1 MGGIKVTHRVFNFN
15 AGPAAL
21 PIEVLKQAQAEFLN
35 YQETGMSI
43 LETSHRSKAYEAIN
57 REAEATLKELL
68 GLGDNYRVLF
78 LQGGASTQFA
88 MIPMNFLPQGRT
100 ADYILTGA
108 WSEKALKEAKLFGNT
123 HIAATTGED
132 NYKRI
137 PKIDEIQLSEN
148 PAYVH
153 ITSNNTIFGTQWQE
167 FPSFGQVPLIADMS
181 SDILNKPFDAEKFS
195 LIYAGAQ
202 KNLGPSGVTVVIA
215 RKELLENNPKA
226 IPTMMRYET
235 HAKNDSLYN
244 TPPAFSVYILNL
256 VLQWLKAQG
265 GLAAIEKR
273 NVEKASLIYNTIDQ
287 SGGYYRGHA
296 QKDSRSLMNITF
308 RLPSE
313 ELEKAFASQAEK
325 AGLIGLKGHRSVG
338 GLRASIYNAMT
349 VEGCRALEQFMLNF
363 QHKNG

>member
-1 MGGIKVTHRVFNFN
+1 VTQRVFNFN
-15 AGPAAL
+15 AGPAVL
-21 PIEVLKQAQAEFLN
+21 PLDVLKEVQAELLN
-35 YQETGMSI
+35 YQGTGMSI

-57 REAEATLKELL
+57 HEAEANLKELL

-88 MIPMNFLPQGRT
+88 MIPMNFLPAGRT
-100 ADYILTGA
+100 ADYILTGS

-123 HIAATTGED
+123 HIAATTAEG
-132 NYKRI
+132 NYKCI
-137 PKIDEIQLSEN
+137 PQLDEIQLSDN

-153 ITSNNTIFGTQWQE
+153 LTSNNTIFGTQWKK

-181 SDILNKPFDAEKFS
+181 SDILNKPFAAEDFS

-202 KNLGPSGVTVVIA
+202 KNLGPSGVTVVIV
-215 RKELLENNPKA
+215 RKELLENNPKT

-244 TPPAFSVYILNL
+244 TPPAFSVYVLNL
-256 VLQWLKAQG
+256 VLRWVKAQG
-265 GLAAIEKR
+265 GLAGIEKL
-273 NVEKASLIYNTIDQ
+273 NVAKAALVYDTIDQ
-287 SGGYYRGHA
+287 SGGFYRGHA
-296 QKDSRSLMNITF
+296 EVGSRSLMNITF

-338 GLRASIYNAMT
+338 GLRASTYNAMT
-349 VEGCRALEQFMLNF
+349 LDGCRALQQFMLHF
-363 QHKNG
+363 QQNNG

>member
-1 MGGIKVTHRVFNFN
+1 MSQGVFNFN
-15 AGPAAL
+15 AGPAVL
-21 PIEVLKQAQAEFLN
+21 PLDVLKEVQGQMLN

-43 LETSHRSKAYEAIN
+43 LEISHRSKEYETIN
-57 REAEATLKELL
+57 RRAEANLKELL
-68 GLGDNYRVLF
+68 GLGDTHRVLL

-88 MIPMNFLPQGRT
+88 MIPMNLLTAGQT

-123 HIAATTGED
+123 HVAATTAEG

-137 PKIDEIQLSEN
+137 PHRDEIQLSDK

-153 ITSNNTIFGTQWQE
+153 ITSNNTIFGTQWRQL
-167 FPSFGQVPLIADMS
+167 PSFGKVPLIADMS
-181 SDILNKPFDAEKFS
+181 SDILSKPFAAENFS

-215 RKELLENNPKA
+215 RKELLENNPKD

-244 TPPAFSVYILNL
+244 TPPAFSVYVLDL
-256 VLQWLKAQG
+256 VLQWVKSQG
-265 GLAAIEKR
+265 GLAGMQKR
-273 NVEKASLIYNTIDQ
+273 NEEKAALIYDTIDQ
-287 SGGYYRGHA
+287 SGGFYIGHA
-296 QKDSRSLMNITF
+296 EQDSRSLMNITF

-313 ELEKAFASQAEK
+313 EQEKTFVSQAEK
-325 AGLIGLKGHRSVG
+325 AGLVGLKGHRSVG
-338 GLRASIYNAMT
+338 GLRASVYNAMT
-349 VEGCRALEQFMLNF
+349 LEGCQALQQFMLHF
-363 QHKNG
+363 QQNNG

>member
-21 PIEVLKQAQAEFLN
+21 PLEVLKEAQAEFLN

-43 LETSHRSKAYEAIN
+43 LEISHRSKPYEAIN
-57 REAEATLKELL
+57 QEAEANLKELL
-68 GLGDNYRVLF
+68 GLGEQYRVLF

-88 MIPMNFLPQGRT
+88 MIPMNLLPQGRT

-123 HIAATTGED
+123 HVAATTAEG

-137 PKIDEIQLSEN
+137 PKMDEIQLSEN

-153 ITSNNTIFGTQWQE
+153 ITSNNTIFGTQWKE
-167 FPSFGQVPLIADMS
+167 LPSFGQVPLIADMS
-181 SDILNKPFDAEKFS
+181 SDILNKPFKADDFS

-202 KNLGPSGVTVVIA
+202 KNLGPSGVTVVVA
-215 RKELLENNPKA
+215 RKELLEGNPKT

-256 VLQWLKAQG
+256 VLRWLKAQG
-265 GLAAIEKR
+265 GLVGIEKR
-273 NVEKASLIYNTIDQ
+273 NVEKAALIYNTIDQ
-287 SGGYYRGHA
+287 SGGFYRGHA
-296 QKDSRSLMNITF
+296 EPCSRSLMNITF

-313 ELEKAFASQAEK
+313 EQEKEFATQAEK

-349 VEGCRALEQFMLNF
+349 VEGCQALQQFMLNF
-363 QHKNG
+363 QSKNG

>member
-1 MGGIKVTHRVFNFN
+1 MTQRVFNFN

-21 PIEVLKQAQAEFLN
+21 PLDVLKEVQAQMLN

-43 LETSHRSKAYEAIN
+43 LEISHRSKAYETIN
-57 REAEATLKELL
+57 SRAEANLKELL
-68 GLGDNYRVLF
+68 GLGDNYKVLF

-88 MIPMNFLPQGRT
+88 MIPMNFLAAERT

-123 HIAATTGED
+123 HVAATAAEG

-137 PKIDEIQLSEN
+137 PHMDEIQLSDN
-148 PAYVH
+148 PTYVH
-153 ITSNNTIFGTQWQE
+153 ITSNNTIFGTQWKE
-167 FPSFGQVPLIADMS
+167 LPSFGQIPLIADMS
-181 SDILNKPFDAEKFS
+181 SDILSRPFAAEKFS

-215 RKELLENNPKA
+215 RKELLENNPKD

-244 TPPAFSVYILNL
+244 TPPAFSVYVLDL
-256 VLQWLKAQG
+256 VLQWVKSQG
-265 GLAAIEKR
+265 GLVGIQKR
-273 NVEKASLIYNTIDQ
+273 NEEKAALIYNTIDQ
-287 SGGYYRGHA
+287 SGGYYMGHA
-296 QKDSRSLMNITF
+296 EKDSRSLMNITF

-313 ELEKAFASQAEK
+313 EQEKAFASQAEK
-325 AGLIGLKGHRSVG
+325 AGLVGLKGHRSVG
-338 GLRASIYNAMT
+338 GLRASTYNAMT
-349 VEGCRALEQFMLNF
+349 IEGCQALRQFMLNF
-363 QHKNG
+363 QQNNG